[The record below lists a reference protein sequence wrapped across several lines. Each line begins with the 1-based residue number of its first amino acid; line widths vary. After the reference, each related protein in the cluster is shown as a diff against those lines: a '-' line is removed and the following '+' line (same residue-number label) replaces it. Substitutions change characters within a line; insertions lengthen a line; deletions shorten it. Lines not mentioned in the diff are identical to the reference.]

1 MKLLIDETIY
11 EGTALEILE
20 QLRNLTFSPEEFP
33 SADAYLRFLQDNVRR
48 TAGLPC
54 ELPEGSTE
62 EKACA
67 LFKQLE
73 QLGALER
80 LVA

>member
-11 EGTALEILE
+11 EGTTLEILE

-33 SADAYLRFLQDNVRR
+33 NADAYLRFLQDNVRR
-48 TAGLPC
+48 TADLPC

-62 EKACA
+62 EKAYA
-67 LFKQLE
+67 LFEQLE

-80 LVA
+80 LAA

>member
-1 MKLLIDETIY
+1 MKLLIDETLY

-48 TAGLPC
+48 TASLPC

-62 EKACA
+62 KKACA
-67 LFKQLE
+67 LFEQLE

-80 LVA
+80 LAA

>member
-54 ELPEGSTE
+54 ELPEGPIE
-62 EKACA
+62 ERATA
-67 LFKQLE
+67 MLDLLE

-80 LVA
+80 LAA